1 MSQDELDELEWLRAW
16 DKDLTEEQF
25 NRLKELEIK
34 VDQSQTSKEQGKTVK
49 GIYQPIKIR
58 DGKVKPSEFKT
69 YTFTGDDGEPVEFT
83 GTSEQDAYNQAVA
96 SGAITR
102 GKTSRERKEAL
113 TIAAQTTKPTPGLEA
128 ARFLLSGTSGD
139 MAETASFAGDIAPYS
154 TEARMNYASPKEKLR
169 AFGKDVVTLPVRGL
183 SAGVDA
189 LQWLYNDEEP
199 DVGRTSEESQ
209 AQGKIVEPIL
219 THPATG
225 AALLTAPFA
234 EALGPSLAG
243 MYARGRG
250 LTGTEA
256 LEGAKVAAPW
266 ASSAIEG
273 VGSVG
278 AGYALDENY
287 GGDNAVIDIAV
298 SMAAPSLKPVIGKIS
313 KTAAI
318 SRIKS
323 LFKKS
328 GSELDDEAAQIAY
341 NIIAKEGS
349 YGSPS
354 QVQKNALEKLASQQ
368 SPEDYSN
375 IISEKLE
382 FADMLDESN
391 PDLASAKTYLKDL
404 YGKGDKNVVQYA
416 IDDLYNQGAIDI
428 DKYKSYMGRLDE
440 FAKDQKDIYTR
451 YMDGKM
457 PREVYNKR
465 LIDLFM
471 KNEDIPGFSEHFQDI
486 FSSENKMLS
495 QIDPKGFEKARN
507 ELLAAKEG
515 MTDDEF
521 YIAQETLL
529 DKWFDGKQMSDVD
542 FGRTVNEANLAGAI
556 NKGVLR
562 GGSKFDATRPIES
575 GWPIVKEAARSPTV
589 IRKAGQVAGETARV
603 APTLRRMYDKPN
615 KNEQSDEDGNLLYAP
630 QGQKSYD
637 WLWEEAEKVK
647 SKAKKLKDLYGD

>member
-1 MSQDELDELEWLRAW
+1 MNKYEIKYGGETFI
-16 DKDLTEEQF
+16 LTEDEFLSEDVQK
-25 NRLKELEIK
+25 NLPEDIEWKELPDTE
-34 VDQSQTSKEQGKTVK
+34 TEK
-49 GIYQPIKIR
+49 GIKGMYTPFKVR
-58 DGKVKPSEFKT
+58 EGKVKPNEFKT
-69 YTFTGDDGEPVEFT
+69 YTFTNDKGDPVEFS
-83 GTSEQDAYNQAVA
+83 GVSEQDAYNQAIG
-96 SGAITR
+96 SGALSA
-102 GKTSRERKEAL
+102 GSTSQERKNAL
-113 TIAAQTTKPTPGLEA
+113 TSAALDK
-128 ARFLLSGTSGD
+128 GTSPEL
-139 MAETASFAGDIAPYS
+139 ARLYGDIAPYS

-189 LQWLYNDEEP
+189 LQWLYSDEEP

-209 AQGKIVEPIL
+209 AQGKLIEPIL

-234 EALGPSLAG
+234 EAIGPSLG
-243 MYARGRG
+243 SIYSSARGLKG
-250 LTGTEA
+250 IEA
-256 LEGAKVAAPW
+256 IEGAKSAAPF
-266 ASSAIEG
+266 ASSAVEG
-273 VGSVG
+273 VSSVG
-278 AGYALDENY
+278 AGYGLDENY

-298 SMAAPSLKPVIGKIS
+298 SMAAPSLKPVIGKLT
-313 KTAAI
+313 KTAAVA
-318 SRIKS
+318 RIKS

-354 QVQKNALEKLASQQ
+354 QVQKNALERLAGQQ

-382 FADMLDESN
+382 FADMLDEGDPN
-391 PDLASAKTYLKDL
+391 LASFKTYLKDL

-465 LIDLFM
+465 LIDLYM

-495 QIDPKGFEKARN
+495 QIDPLGYEKARN
-507 ELLAAKEG
+507 DLLAAKEG
-515 MTDDEF
+515 MSDDEF
-521 YIAQETLL
+521 QMAHENLL
-529 DKWFDGKQMSDVD
+529 DKWFAGQEMSDID
-542 FGRTVNEANLAGAI
+542 FDRT
-556 NKGVLR
+556 
-562 GGSKFDATRPIES
+562 
-575 GWPIVKEAARSPTV
+575 VKEAKLGGAIKQGALKSNNKFDITRPLETAWPIAKEAATSPTS
-589 IRKAGQVAGETARV
+589 IRTTGKVAGESVRF
-603 APTLRRMYDKPN
+603 APTLRRMYDKPES
-615 KNEQSDEDGNLLYAP
+615 KDSEGNLLYAP
-630 QGQKSYD
+630 KGQRSYD
-637 WLWEEAEKVK
+637 WLWKEADKVK
-647 SKAKKLKDLYGD
+647 AKAKSLKKMYSE